1 MSLWVVGSMRIR
13 KLKTIENEVKPIK
26 YDITGYLLE
35 TSYDRKDK
43 RRVLISRDIS
53 GINTVIKKAKITGKT
68 DKIKFGSKTFQFD
81 ISKPL
86 YRSRNTWIYGLNV
99 DTGQQTISQSV
110 QTISAAL
117 TDTILVRHVIKDLV
131 SGLEKLKVSEILIYI
146 VLAVIAGISTGV
158 VIGQNV

>member
-1 MSLWVVGSMRIR
+1 MAVR
-13 KLKTIENEVKPIK
+13 KLKVVENEIRPIK
-26 YDITGYLLE
+26 YDITGYLSE

-43 RRVLISRDIS
+43 RRLLISRDIS
-53 GINTVIKKAKITGKT
+53 GVNTVIKKAKITGKT
-68 DKIKFGSKTFQFD
+68 DKVKFGPKTFQFD

-86 YRSRNTWIYGLNV
+86 YRTRNTWVYGLNV

-110 QTISAAL
+110 QTISPAM

-131 SGLEKLKVSEILIYI
+131 SGLEHMKISDILIYI
-146 VLAVIAGISTGV
+146 VLAIVAGISTGV